1 MIYNVVR
8 VKKYFV
14 PNLMSPIAK
23 SNSRKESH
31 YEKMK
36 TFKQQF
42 FAGTLILLMLF
53 TLFALA
59 ANVNAASKRI
69 KALKAYQKKLTRLDS
84 RYNKFALIYLDK
96 DSIPELLITPDFSVH
111 AVAGEVYTYTGGKL
125 KQLKYAG
132 SDCGRLIY
140 SKKKSVVSN
149 SAWINGY
156 GAVSTFYRF
165 NKKGKRTKLK
175 TFEES
180 YLPKTLYKING
191 KKVSKKKFNSEYK
204 KIVKK
209 YPLKEIW
216 PSDTFNLTPNNINNL
231 VKNYKSF
238 IITGK
243 KH

>member
-1 MIYNVVR
+1 
-8 VKKYFV
+8 
-14 PNLMSPIAK
+14 
-23 SNSRKESH
+23 
-31 YEKMK
+31 MK

-53 TLFALA
+53 TLFAPT
-59 ANVNAASKRI
+59 ANVNAASKRT
-69 KALKAYQKKLTRLDS
+69 KALTAYQKKLTRLDS

-96 DSIPELLITPDFSVH
+96 DPIPELLITPDFSVH

-132 SDCGRLIY
+132 SDYGRLIY

-165 NKKGKRTKLK
+165 NKKGKGTKLK
-175 TFEES
+175 TFEEAS
-180 YLPKTLYKING
+180 LPKTLYKING
-191 KKVSKKKFNSEYK
+191 KKVSKQKFNSEYK
-204 KIVKK
+204 KMIKK

-216 PSDTFNLTPNNINNL
+216 PSVTFNLTTDNINNL

-243 KH
+243 KF

>member
-1 MIYNVVR
+1 M
-8 VKKYFV
+8 KK
-14 PNLMSPIAK
+14 I
-23 SNSRKESH
+23 
-31 YEKMK
+31 K

-42 FAGTLILLMLF
+42 FAGTLILLLLF
-53 TLFALA
+53 TLFAPA
-59 ANVNAASKRI
+59 ANVNAASKRT
-69 KALKAYQKKLTRLDS
+69 KALNAYQKKLTRLDS

-111 AVAGEVYTYTGGKL
+111 AVAGEVYTYTGDKL

-132 SDCGRLIY
+132 SDYGRLIY

-165 NKKGKRTKLK
+165 NKKGKGTKLK
-175 TFEES
+175 TFEEAS
-180 YLPKTLYKING
+180 LPKTLYKING

-204 KIVKK
+204 KMVKK

-216 PSDTFNLTPNNINNL
+216 PSVTFNLTTDNINNL

-243 KH
+243 KF

>member
-1 MIYNVVR
+1 
-8 VKKYFV
+8 
-14 PNLMSPIAK
+14 
-23 SNSRKESH
+23 
-31 YEKMK
+31 MK

-42 FAGTLILLMLF
+42 FAGTLILLLLF
-53 TLFALA
+53 TLFAPA
-59 ANVNAASKRI
+59 ANVNAASKRT
-69 KALKAYQKKLTRLDS
+69 KALTAYQKKLTSLDS
-84 RYNKFALIYLDK
+84 RYNKFALIYLNK
-96 DSIPELLITPDFSVH
+96 DSIPELLITPDFGAHVTI
-111 AVAGEVYTYTGGKL
+111 GEVYMYTGGKL

-132 SDCGRLIY
+132 SDFGRLIY

-165 NKKGKRTKLK
+165 NKKGKGTKLK
-175 TFEES
+175 TFEEAS
-180 YLPKTLYKING
+180 LPKTLYKING

-204 KIVKK
+204 KMVKK

-216 PSDTFNLTPNNINNL
+216 PSVTFNLTTDNINNL

-243 KH
+243 KF

>member
-1 MIYNVVR
+1 
-8 VKKYFV
+8 
-14 PNLMSPIAK
+14 
-23 SNSRKESH
+23 
-31 YEKMK
+31 MK

-53 TLFALA
+53 TLFAPT
-59 ANVNAASKRI
+59 ANVNAASKRT
-69 KALKAYQKKLTRLDS
+69 KALTAYQKKLTRLDS

-96 DSIPELLITPDFSVH
+96 DPIPELLITPDFSVH

-132 SDCGRLIY
+132 SDYGRLIY

-165 NKKGKRTKLK
+165 NKKGKGTKLK
-175 TFEES
+175 TFEEAS
-180 YLPKTLYKING
+180 LPKTLYKING

-204 KIVKK
+204 KMIKK

-216 PSDTFNLTPNNINNL
+216 PSVTFNLTTDNINNL

-243 KH
+243 KF

>member
-1 MIYNVVR
+1 M
-8 VKKYFV
+8 K
-14 PNLMSPIAK
+14 
-23 SNSRKESH
+23 
-31 YEKMK
+31 KMK

-53 TLFALA
+53 TLFAPT
-59 ANVNAASKRI
+59 ANVNAASKRT
-69 KALKAYQKKLTRLDS
+69 KALTAYQKKLTRLDS

-96 DSIPELLITPDFSVH
+96 DPIPELLITPDFSVH

-132 SDCGRLIY
+132 SDYGRLIY

-165 NKKGKRTKLK
+165 NKKGKGTKLK
-175 TFEES
+175 TFEEAS
-180 YLPKTLYKING
+180 LPKTLYKING

-204 KIVKK
+204 KMVKK

-216 PSDTFNLTPNNINNL
+216 PSVTFNLTTDNINNL

-243 KH
+243 KF

>member
-1 MIYNVVR
+1 MEKIKTSKQHILVV
-8 VKKYFV
+8 
-14 PNLMSPIAK
+14 
-23 SNSRKESH
+23 
-31 YEKMK
+31 
-36 TFKQQF
+36 
-42 FAGTLILLMLF
+42 TLTLCMLF
-53 TLFALA
+53 TLFAPA
-59 ANVNAASKRI
+59 TNVNAASKRT
-69 KALKAYQKKLTRLDS
+69 KALTAYQKKLKKLDS
-84 RYNKFALIYLDK
+84 KIYKFALVYLDK
-96 DSIPELLITPDFSVH
+96 DSIPELVITSKESIPELLITPDFSVH

-132 SDCGRLIY
+132 SDYGRLIY

-165 NKKGKRTKLK
+165 NKKGKGTKLK
-175 TFEES
+175 KFEEA

-204 KIVKK
+204 KMVKK

-216 PSDTFNLTPNNINNL
+216 PSVTFNLTINNINNL

-243 KH
+243 KF

>member
-1 MIYNVVR
+1 M
-8 VKKYFV
+8 KK
-14 PNLMSPIAK
+14 I
-23 SNSRKESH
+23 
-31 YEKMK
+31 K

-53 TLFALA
+53 TLFAPA
-59 ANVNAASKRI
+59 ANVNAASKRT
-69 KALKAYQKKLTRLDS
+69 KALTAYQKKLTSLDS
-84 RYNKFALIYLDK
+84 RYNKFALIYLNK

-132 SDCGRLIY
+132 SDYGRLIY

-156 GAVSTFYRF
+156 GAISTFYRF
-165 NKKGKRTKLK
+165 NKKGKGTKLK
-175 TFEES
+175 TFEEAS
-180 YLPKTLYKING
+180 LPKTLYKING

-204 KIVKK
+204 KMIKK

-216 PSDTFNLTPNNINNL
+216 PSVTFNLTTDNINNL

-243 KH
+243 KF

>member
-1 MIYNVVR
+1 M
-8 VKKYFV
+8 KK
-14 PNLMSPIAK
+14 I
-23 SNSRKESH
+23 
-31 YEKMK
+31 K

-42 FAGTLILLMLF
+42 FAGTLILLLLF
-53 TLFALA
+53 TLFAPA
-59 ANVNAASKRI
+59 ANVNAASKRT
-69 KALKAYQKKLTRLDS
+69 KALTAYQKKLTRLDS

-132 SDCGRLIY
+132 SDYGRLIY

-165 NKKGKRTKLK
+165 NKKGKGTKFK
-175 TFEES
+175 TFEEAS
-180 YLPKTLYKING
+180 LPKTLYKING

-204 KIVKK
+204 KMIKK

-216 PSDTFNLTPNNINNL
+216 PSVTFNLTTDNINNL

-243 KH
+243 KF

>member
-1 MIYNVVR
+1 M
-8 VKKYFV
+8 
-14 PNLMSPIAK
+14 
-23 SNSRKESH
+23 
-31 YEKMK
+31 EKIK
-36 TFKQQF
+36 TSKQQF
-42 FAGTLILLMLF
+42 FAGTLILLLLF
-53 TLFALA
+53 TLFAPA
-59 ANVNAASKRI
+59 ANVNAASKRT
-69 KALKAYQKKLTRLDS
+69 KALTAYQKKLTSLDS

-111 AVAGEVYTYTGGKL
+111 AVAGEVYTYTGSKL

-132 SDCGRLIY
+132 SDYGRLIY

-165 NKKGKRTKLK
+165 NKKGKGTKLK
-175 TFEES
+175 TFEEAS
-180 YLPKTLYKING
+180 LPKTLYKING

-204 KIVKK
+204 KMVKK

-216 PSDTFNLTPNNINNL
+216 PSVTFNLTTDNINNL

-243 KH
+243 KF

>member
-1 MIYNVVR
+1 M
-8 VKKYFV
+8 
-14 PNLMSPIAK
+14 PPIVK
-23 SNSRKESH
+23 SNSRKESTM
-31 YEKMK
+31 EKIK
-36 TFKQQF
+36 TSKQRILV
-42 FAGTLILLMLF
+42 ATLTLCMLF
-53 TLFALA
+53 TLFAPA
-59 ANVNAASKRI
+59 ANVNAASKRT
-69 KALKAYQKKLTRLDS
+69 KALTAYQKKLTRLDS
-84 RYNKFALIYLDK
+84 RYNKFALIYLNK
-96 DSIPELLITPDFSVH
+96 DSIPELLITSDFSVH

-132 SDCGRLIY
+132 SDYGRLIY

-156 GAVSTFYRF
+156 GAISTFYRF
-165 NKKGKRTKLK
+165 NKKGKGTKLK
-175 TFEES
+175 RFEEA

-204 KIVKK
+204 KMVKK

-216 PSDTFNLTPNNINNL
+216 PSDTFNLTTDNINNL

>member
-1 MIYNVVR
+1 
-8 VKKYFV
+8 
-14 PNLMSPIAK
+14 
-23 SNSRKESH
+23 
-31 YEKMK
+31 MK

-53 TLFALA
+53 TLFAPA
-59 ANVNAASKRI
+59 ANVNAASKRT
-69 KALKAYQKKLTRLDS
+69 KALTAYQKKLTSLDS
-84 RYNKFALIYLDK
+84 RYNKFALIYLNK

-132 SDCGRLIY
+132 SDYGRLIY

-165 NKKGKRTKLK
+165 NKKGKGTKLK
-175 TFEES
+175 TFEEAS
-180 YLPKTLYKING
+180 LPKTLYKING

-204 KIVKK
+204 KMIKK

-216 PSDTFNLTPNNINNL
+216 PSVTFNLTTDNINNL

-243 KH
+243 KF

>member
-1 MIYNVVR
+1 
-8 VKKYFV
+8 
-14 PNLMSPIAK
+14 
-23 SNSRKESH
+23 
-31 YEKMK
+31 MK

-53 TLFALA
+53 TLFAPA
-59 ANVNAASKRI
+59 SNVNAASKRT

-111 AVAGEVYTYTGGKL
+111 AVAGEVYTYTGGQL

-132 SDCGRLIY
+132 SDYGRLIY

-175 TFEES
+175 TFEEA

-216 PSDTFNLTPNNINNL
+216 PSNTFNLTTDNINNL

>member
-1 MIYNVVR
+1 M
-8 VKKYFV
+8 KK
-14 PNLMSPIAK
+14 I
-23 SNSRKESH
+23 
-31 YEKMK
+31 K

-53 TLFALA
+53 TLFAPA
-59 ANVNAASKRI
+59 ANVNAASKRT
-69 KALKAYQKKLTRLDS
+69 KALKAYQKKLTSLDS
-84 RYNKFALIYLDK
+84 RYNKFALIYLNK

-132 SDCGRLIY
+132 SDFGRLIY

-156 GAVSTFYRF
+156 GAISTFYRF
-165 NKKGKRTKLK
+165 NKKGKGTKLK
-175 TFEES
+175 KFEEA

-204 KIVKK
+204 KMVKK

-216 PSDTFNLTPNNINNL
+216 PSVTFNLTTDNINNL

-243 KH
+243 KF